1 MTLPG
6 TLEALMAQAP
16 TASAIIVQRAGQDDL
31 TLSRAD
37 LWAGAEPWAAVL
49 AGARGRV
56 VLLILEHGPALPLA
70 FWGALRAGA
79 IPSILPFLTE
89 KLDPGK
95 YRRDLS
101 ALLAVIGPAAIVT
114 YAGFADEV
122 RSAVAGSDVRVWLA
136 EADGRP
142 QGDDARARAGA
153 GAVAASAPDPDAI
166 ALLQHSSG
174 TTGLQ
179 KGIAL
184 SHAAIHRQLT
194 AYTQTLQVRADDVVV
209 SWLPLYHDMGLI
221 AGFLLP
227 LLSGIPLVWSS
238 PFDWVR
244 APHRLLQSVSHYR
257 GTLSWLPNF
266 AYNFLAQKVRER
278 DLEGLTL
285 SRWRAVINCSEPT
298 RVDSQAQFLARYQP
312 YGLRPE
318 ALATCYAMAENV
330 FAVSQTP
337 LAQVARIDHVD
348 AVAFRDR
355 HRAVPGTDLAL
366 LSAGRPLPNVEVRV
380 LAEDRTPL
388 AEREVGEIALR
399 SDCMLSGFYNRPE
412 LGAEVFHQGWYLTG
426 DLGYLAEGELFVTGR
441 KKDLIIV
448 GGKNVYPGDLE
459 ALAGGLEGVI
469 PGRVVAF
476 GIPDERAGTEEA
488 VVIAESELTDLDARR
503 ALADTIRAAVTRGSD
518 IALRRVEIMPPRWL
532 LKTSSG
538 KIARGANREKLLR
551 GE

>member
-1 MTLPG
+1 MTLPDM
-6 TLEALMAQAP
+6 LAALTAQAP
-16 TASAIIVQRAGQDDL
+16 AASAIIVQRAGQDDL
-31 TLSRAD
+31 TLTRAD

-49 AGARGRV
+49 ADARARV

-101 ALLAVIGPAAIVT
+101 ALLAVIDPAAIVT
-114 YAGFADEV
+114 YPGFADEV
-122 RSAVAGSDVRVWLA
+122 CSAVTGSDVRVWLA
-136 EADGRP
+136 GADGRP
-142 QGDDARARAGA
+142 SADGA
-153 GAVAASAPDPDAI
+153 SATAEVASVEAPDPDAI

-194 AYTQTLQVRADDVVV
+194 AYTQILQVRADDVVV

-244 APHRLLQSVSHYR
+244 APQRLPQTVSRYR

-278 DLEGLTL
+278 DLDGLDLT
-285 SRWRAVINCSEPT
+285 SWRAVINCSEPT
-298 RVDSQAQFLARYQP
+298 RVDSQAQFLARYRP

-337 LAQVARIDHVD
+337 LGQEARIDHVD
-348 AVAFRDR
+348 AGAFRDM

-399 SDCMLSGFYNRPE
+399 SDCMLTGFYNRPE
-412 LGAEVFHQGWYLTG
+412 LNTEVFHDGWYLTG
-426 DLGYLAEGELFVTGR
+426 DLGYLAEGDLFVTGR

-459 ALAGGLEGVI
+459 ALASGLASVI

-476 GIPDERAGTEEA
+476 GMVDERAGTEEA
-488 VVIAESELTDLDARR
+488 VLIAESELTDPEARR
-503 ALADTIRAAVTRGSD
+503 ALADTVRAAITRGSD
-518 IALRRVEIMPPRWL
+518 IALRRVEIVPPRWL